1 MRATTFFRWVVCS
14 PHSMVSD
21 GASERSGAVS
31 AGGAQRQRQ
40 STAPEHAARAP
51 RTRIVCRTPVTL
63 DTYPPACFC
72 IYADGDT
79 G

>member
-1 MRATTFFRWVVCS
+1 
-14 PHSMVSD
+14 MVSD

-51 RTRIVCRTPVTL
+51 HTRIVCQTIVTL
-63 DTYPPACFC
+63 DTHPPAR
-72 IYADGDT
+72 IL
-79 G
+79 